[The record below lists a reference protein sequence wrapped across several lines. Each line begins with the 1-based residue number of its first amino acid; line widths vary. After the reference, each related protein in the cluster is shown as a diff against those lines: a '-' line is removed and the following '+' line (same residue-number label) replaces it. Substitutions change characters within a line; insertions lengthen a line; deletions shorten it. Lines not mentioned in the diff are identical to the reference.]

1 MYCHSQFQRMTI
13 NYLLKDTLYY
23 EQIIP
28 EIPCITID
36 VCIYYNEKISVR
48 QMSNNRSL
56 SECLTWEIVIGK
68 KKGYVITLYQSPSK
82 NQGEFEYFI
91 LSLENLPGN
100 MRNQDPAYIILY
112 GDFNAR
118 SKSWWVHDI
127 IINEGTQIESISL
140 L

>member
-1 MYCHSQFQRMTI
+1 
-13 NYLLKDTLYY
+13 
-23 EQIIP
+23 
-28 EIPCITID
+28 
-36 VCIYYNEKISVR
+36 
-48 QMSNNRSL
+48 MSNNRSL
-56 SECLTWEIVIGK
+56 SECLTWKIVIGK
-68 KKGYVITLYQSPSK
+68 KKGYVITLYQSPSE
-82 NQGEFEYFI
+82 NQGEFEHFI

-100 MRNQDPAYIILY
+100 MRNQDPAYTILY